1 MDEYSNDNRHGN
13 KRKPAI
19 HKSSKSGAHSQSSG
33 VHGNNSR
40 RSSEPQLATRGSDM
54 SRERKDKVKPSNHC
68 IQDGQNGAAGEGRDR
83 NSVRQKLDSSDGS
96 DDQGIG
102 NRRDSGRSNR
112 AERSKKYATWD
123 KNMQKRRAKVLQLQQ
138 EGQTSAD
145 DTFIN
150 KKGRQLPDNYY
161 KLSRSISTD
170 LATLRNKTQ
179 MLQSASVYNTSG
191 DMSAPYTQIS
201 KSSSQSQKTSVN
213 NHWQA
218 FDQSKHS
225 NLYNSAGTQN
235 NYSENIPK
243 QRTMSLGDVRR
254 SAFYRINSNT
264 PSIPSSPSDHKD
276 TYIDID
282 SLIANDIHAHQAEEN
297 ERAFPTLE
305 GYRRHGLTHSFPSAP
320 YTTLKHLSEKS
331 ICSSL
336 LGLMMFLIAGFV
348 LFLPLAAIF
357 LILCPLCFFVKKI
370 FSCCCCYGKKCQCG
384 TLLSPKERAWAEN
397 LETSTV
403 VYQCV
408 VIVEYGLTTYKIR
421 ELVRNRLIK
430 ATDKNGNRLYPK
442 FTKKIVNTFSG
453 PSWIQDEAFL
463 INNHVFNMPSSIENM
478 EDLQEYISES
488 SSKPLSMHHPL
499 WEIQVLTDFADQRD
513 TVVLL
518 RIHPCI
524 ADGISLVQL
533 LYKAIVDMESIT
545 IAMPKFSS
553 RRRFCNAVQAFF
565 SGPLVFLK
573 QYVFKKQDFNMLHGQ
588 HIHATGK
595 QVIAWSEPY
604 SLEQATR
611 LSQVTRSTLND
622 IFLSV
627 TAGCL
632 RNYLQTN
639 GIPNPYDMQALVPVH
654 YHSGPSP
661 LHLQNN
667 DCLFIPVSIPSNTE
681 GAIPRLW
688 RVKHIMDKIGSLA
701 FFSVTQGAHMLSSTI
716 LPQRWLYSMWR
727 SLYSKCTFV
736 ISDLPGPETTLK
748 IATKKIKSVIC
759 WMPPIHQVA
768 VAISFF
774 TYADQVRMSVMA
786 DRTVLPNPEMLTR
799 DFIAIMDDLSSLLG
813 NRRIPGEQLSK
824 KMEVHQLDCEIHA
837 EPTVEQIQI
846 KMTII
851 QQEIQELKMQLD
863 LDGRHTSSETK
874 LRRKIE
880 TLKEQFREMMVEMR
894 QRKAAEE
901 ENAMIL
907 TDEDPEIE
915 DDEDNDLRRPFRR
928 RTLSVSSR
936 MSRMSTVSTSST
948 ARPLASPSVV
958 MDMYDPD
965 TWSQSSRMDG
975 ISIGMAGGRQTLPR
989 RTQHRNEEFEILE
1002 YAHSPSMER
1011 RIRTA

>member
-1 MDEYSNDNRHGN
+1 MDEHSDDHRHGN
-13 KRKPAI
+13 KRKPGV
-19 HKSSKSGAHSQSSG
+19 HKSSKSGAYPQSSSS
-33 VHGNNSR
+33 HGYISR
-40 RSSEPQLATRGSDM
+40 RSSEPHLSTRGIDM
-54 SRERKDKVKPSNHC
+54 ARERRDEVKSSNHHV
-68 IQDGQNGAAGEGRDR
+68 QNSQNHDTGAGRDKGR
-83 NSVRQKLDSSDGS
+83 KKYDGYDGS
-96 DDQGIG
+96 EDQSI
-102 NRRDSGRSNR
+102 RSDSKSSR

-123 KNMQKRRAKVLQLQQ
+123 KNMQKRRAKLQQLQRD
-138 EGQTSAD
+138 GQTTAD
-145 DTFIN
+145 DSFIN
-150 KKGRQLPDNYY
+150 RKGRELPESYY

-170 LATLRNKTQ
+170 LATLRNKAQ
-179 MLQSASVYNTSG
+179 MLQATSDYNAG
-191 DMSAPYTQIS
+191 KNIPAAPYNQIQ
-201 KSSSQSQKTSVN
+201 KSQSQKTPES
-213 NHWQA
+213 WQT
-218 FDQSKHS
+218 FDQSKNNVSH
-225 NLYNSAGTQN
+225 NSAGTQN
-235 NYSENIPK
+235 SYSGNIPK

-254 SAFYRINSNT
+254 SAFYRINSHS
-264 PSIPSSPSDHKD
+264 PSIPSSPSQQKD

-282 SLIANDIHAHQAEEN
+282 SLIANDIHANQAEDDEL
-297 ERAFPTLE
+297 AFPTLD

-336 LGLMMFLIAGFV
+336 LGLFLFLIAGFV

-357 LILCPLCFFVKKI
+357 IVLFPLCFLLKKL
-370 FSCCCCYGKKCQCG
+370 FSCCCCYGNKCQCG
-384 TLLSPKERAWAEN
+384 THLSRKERAWAEN
-397 LETSTV
+397 LETSNV

-430 ATDKNGNRLYPK
+430 ATDKSGKRLYPK
-442 FTKKIVNTFSG
+442 FTRKIMQTFSG
-453 PSWIQDEAFL
+453 PTWIQDESFL

-573 QYVFKKQDFNMLHGQ
+573 QYVFKKPDFNMLHGQ
-588 HIHATGK
+588 HIHMTGK
-595 QVIAWSEPY
+595 QVVAWSAPY

-611 LSQVTRSTLND
+611 ISQVTRSTLND

-639 GIPNPYDMQALVPVH
+639 GIPNPYDMKALVPVH

-661 LHLQNN
+661 LHLHNN
-667 DCLFIPVSIPSNTE
+667 DCLFIPVPIPSNTE

-688 RVKHIMDKIGSLA
+688 RVKHIMDKIGSIA
-701 FFSVTQGAHMLSSTI
+701 FFSVTQGALLLSSTI

-727 SLYSKCTFV
+727 SLYSKCTCI

-748 IATKKIKSVIC
+748 IATKQIKSVIC

-774 TYADQVRMSVMA
+774 TYGDQVRMSVMA
-786 DRTVLPNPEMLTR
+786 DRSVLPNPEMLTK
-799 DFIAIMDDLSSLLG
+799 DFISIMNDLSSLLS

-846 KMTII
+846 RMTII
-851 QQEIQELKMQLD
+851 QQEIQELKIQLD
-863 LDGRHTSSETK
+863 LDGRHSSSETK

-880 TLKEQFREMMVEMR
+880 NLKEQFRELLVEMR

-928 RTLSVSSR
+928 RTLSISSR

-948 ARPLASPSVV
+948 VRPLASPSVV
-958 MDMYDPD
+958 MDMYNDAD

-975 ISIGMAGGRQTLPR
+975 ISIGMTGGRQTLPR
-989 RTQHRNEEFEILE
+989 RPHQRNEEFEILE

-1011 RIRTA
+1011 RVRTA

>member
-1 MDEYSNDNRHGN
+1 MDEHSNDHRHGN
-13 KRKPAI
+13 KRKPVV
-19 HKSSKSGAHSQSSG
+19 HKSSKSGAHTQSSG
-33 VHGNNSR
+33 VHGYISR
-40 RSSEPQLATRGSDM
+40 RSSEPQLATRGIDM
-54 SRERKDKVKPSNHC
+54 PREGKDKVKPSN
-68 IQDGQNGAAGEGRDR
+68 DRLQNSQNHAAGERGDK
-83 NSVRQKLDSSDGS
+83 VRKKLDSHEGS
-96 DDQGIG
+96 DD
-102 NRRDSGRSNR
+102 SSRSSR
-112 AERSKKYATWD
+112 ADRSKKYATWD
-123 KNMQKRRAKVLQLQQ
+123 KNMQKRRAKLQQLQQ
-138 EGQTSAD
+138 EGQTTAD
-145 DTFIN
+145 DSFVN
-150 KKGRQLPDNYY
+150 RKGRELPESYY

-179 MLQSASVYNTSG
+179 MLQSASEYNTSAH
-191 DMSAPYTQIS
+191 MPSAPYNQIT
-201 KSSSQSQKTSVN
+201 SSQSQKTSDN

-218 FDQSKHS
+218 SKNS
-225 NLYNSAGTQN
+225 NSYNSAGTQN
-235 NYSENIPK
+235 TFKGNIPK

-254 SAFYRINSNT
+254 SAFYRINSNS
-264 PSIPSSPSDHKD
+264 PSIPSSPSEQKD

-282 SLIANDIHAHQAEEN
+282 SLIANDIHARQAEEDDLS
-297 ERAFPTLE
+297 FPTLD
-305 GYRRHGLTHSFPSAP
+305 GYGRHGLTHSFPSAP
-320 YTTLKHLSEKS
+320 FTTLKHLSEKS

-336 LGLMMFLIAGFV
+336 LGLILFLIAGFV

-357 LILCPLCFFVKKI
+357 VVICPLCFLLKKL
-370 FSCCCCYGKKCQCG
+370 FSCCCCYGNKCQCG
-384 TLLSPKERAWAEN
+384 TLLSRKERAWAEN
-397 LETSTV
+397 IETSNV
-403 VYQCV
+403 VYQCL

-421 ELVRNRLIK
+421 ELVRSRLIK
-430 ATDKNGNRLYPK
+430 ATDQSGNRLYPK
-442 FTKKIVNTFSG
+442 FTRKIVQTFSG
-453 PSWIQDEAFL
+453 PTWIQDESFL

-478 EDLQEYISES
+478 EDLQEYVSES

-499 WEIQVLTDFADQRD
+499 WEIQVLTDFSDQRD
-513 TVVLL
+513 TIVLL

-565 SGPLVFLK
+565 SGPLVFFK
-573 QYVFKKQDFNMLHGQ
+573 QYVFKQQDFNMLHGQ
-588 HIHATGK
+588 HIHTTGK
-595 QVIAWSEPY
+595 QVVAWSEPY

-611 LSQVTRSTLND
+611 ISQVTRSTLND

-639 GIPNPYDMQALVPVH
+639 GIPNPYDMKALVPVH

-661 LHLQNN
+661 LHLHNN
-667 DCLFIPVSIPSNTE
+667 DCLFIPVPIPSNTE

-701 FFSVTQGAHMLSSTI
+701 FFSVTQGALLLSSTI
-716 LPQRWLYSMWR
+716 LPQRWLYSLWR
-727 SLYSKCTFV
+727 SLYSKCTCI

-748 IATKKIKSVIC
+748 VASKQIKSVIC

-768 VAISFF
+768 VAVSFF
-774 TYADQVRMSVMA
+774 TYGDQVRMSVMA
-786 DRTVLPNPEMLTR
+786 DRSVLPNPEMLTK
-799 DFIAIMDDLSSLLG
+799 DFISIMNDLSSLLA

-846 KMTII
+846 RMTII
-851 QQEIQELKMQLD
+851 QQEIQELKVQLD
-863 LDGRHTSSETK
+863 LDGRYSSSETK

-880 TLKEQFREMMVEMR
+880 NLKEQFRELLVEMR

-928 RTLSVSSR
+928 RTLSISSR

-958 MDMYDPD
+958 VDMYNDSD

-975 ISIGMAGGRQTLPR
+975 ISIGMTGGRQTLPR
-989 RTQHRNEEFEILE
+989 RPHHRNEEFEILE